1 MTSVAKSPR
10 IKIDLVMGN
19 QRINT
24 LVDTGSSH
32 CLLTFENF
40 KSIGTQYRSRLMHCL
55 VVLRAVNNHQ
65 IKVHGVASI
74 TVTFGQVT
82 FDQEFIIVDGIN
94 EHCIIGMDAIRKQGF
109 VIDGLTDKVFIREK
123 DEQVGHLVASQTVSV
138 PPKSVKSI
146 PCRLAVENAATEAFL
161 LFEPNLE
168 LPNNVTLESMLFS
181 SGGGTHVLCI
191 NGTDQP
197 VQISRRTC
205 LGPVVCGVEDVELLS
220 KENKPK
226 MNTDILK
233 EFCFDG
239 VEQEHL
245 KELKKLILE
254 YSDIFATS
262 NIDLGK
268 LDSVKHEI
276 KVQRHPPIK
285 QRPYRVPYSLK
296 ETMASQVREMIEAGV
311 IIPSKSPWTSP
322 VVLVKKKTGDMR
334 FCVDYRKLNAITIKD
349 CYPLPRIDEI
359 LDSLQGK
366 KYFTGLDLANGYWQI
381 EVEPNDREKTAFVV
395 ENDLYEFVKM
405 PFGLCNSPSTFM
417 RAMNCVMADLINEI
431 LHIFL
436 DDLIVASS
444 TFEEHI
450 GNLRKVFDRLRSV
463 GLKLKPKKCHFL
475 QKQLE
480 FLGHV
485 VSENGI
491 SPDDSK
497 TIKIKEFPTPKNGKE
512 VKSFLGLSGYYRKFI
527 KDYSTI
533 SHPLTELTKDDI
545 PFQWTKKEQDAFDHL
560 RTCLIT
566 RPILAY
572 PNFKLPFIVFT
583 DASNVGLGA
592 VLSQIQNGKEKVI
605 AYASR
610 HLNQAEKNYAT
621 IEKEALAIVFAVK
634 KFKSYIHGHETKIVT
649 DHAPLKWL
657 MKVKNT
663 NAKLARWALEIQD
676 LNLDIEYRPGKTN
689 SNADCL
695 SRIPVSAIEAD
706 IPPDLITLQLNDSF
720 CKKMFDHLNKVSSLN
735 ENELRKLNIDEFF
748 IDEDG
753 LIKRKCPPSRK
764 RRRYLETVQL
774 VLPTDLKPIV
784 MKALHNDPLAGHLAF
799 QKTYDRICEK
809 FFWPEMRVEIKQYCA
824 ACHECALSKTSPH
837 FKKAPL
843 KPIPVPNEPFERV
856 SMDIVGP
863 LKVTKKGNQYI
874 LVLIDNL
881 TKWPEAFAIP
891 DQTALT
897 VAKIFVEQVICRH
910 GMPRALLTDR
920 GTNFVSKLFQEICK
934 FLKIERLLTTS
945 YKPSTNGLCEH
956 ENKSLKDMLMHFV
969 NNRHDDWDEYL
980 TFVLFAYRTA
990 VHSSTLETPFYLMH
1004 GRDAILP
1011 LETLLEVYNKS
1022 ECEPND
1028 YKTKV
1033 TIKLRDAFQ
1042 LAYSNMHAAQEAQ
1055 KFQYDKKSK
1064 LQKFNVGDK
1073 VYMTTVVIQPNQSR
1087 KFTPKW
1093 QGPYRITRQISDLLY
1108 EVNIGKVGKEQI
1120 VHVNRLKPCY
1130 ESELWK
1136 EITEKNNVGPVAP
1149 TELPI
1154 PVVPII
1160 PSTETQCDNEAARP
1174 QRRVQFALPAPIP
1187 VPQVTMAETA
1197 TREPANS
1204 VKKQI
1209 AIGMEQTTQ
1218 IMGAETSK
1226 EKNARTI
1233 IEDQR
1238 EQQQPTTTTTSQRR
1252 EGLRD
1257 RSKIH
1262 QKACHCCKEST
1273 ARSSRSHR

>member
-1 MTSVAKSPR
+1 
-10 IKIDLVMGN
+10 
-19 QRINT
+19 
-24 LVDTGSSH
+24 
-32 CLLTFENF
+32 
-40 KSIGTQYRSRLMHCL
+40 
-55 VVLRAVNNHQ
+55 VNDQQ

-82 FDQEFIIVDGIN
+82 FDQEFLIVDGIN
-94 EHCIIGMDAIRKQGF
+94 EHCIIGMNAIRKQGF
-109 VIDGLTDKVFIREK
+109 VIDGLTGKVFIRQK
-123 DEQVGHLVASQTVSV
+123 DEQVGHLVASQTVCV

-146 PCRLAVENAATEAFL
+146 PCRLATDNASTDAFL
-161 LFEPNLE
+161 LFEPSLE
-168 LPNNVTLESMLFS
+168 LPNNVTLESTLFS

-191 NGTDQP
+191 NGSDQP
-197 VQISRRTC
+197 VQLCRRTC
-205 LGPVVCGVEDVELLS
+205 LGPVVCGVEDVNLGSTEQR
-220 KENKPK
+220 PK
-226 MNTDILK
+226 GNANILK

-239 VEQEHL
+239 VEQEHQ

-262 NIDLGK
+262 SMDLGK
-268 LDSVKHEI
+268 LDTVKHEI
-276 KVQRHPPIK
+276 KVQKHPPIK

-296 ETMASQVREMIEAGV
+296 ETMAKQVSEMIEAGV

-322 VVLVKKKTGDMR
+322 VVLVKKKSGDMR
-334 FCVDYRKLNAITIKD
+334 FCVDYRKLNAITTKD

-381 EVEPNDREKTAFVV
+381 EVDPKDREKTAFVV

-417 RAMNCVMADLINEI
+417 RAMNCVMAGLINEI
-431 LHIFL
+431 LHVFL

-444 TFEEHI
+444 TFKEHI
-450 GNLRKVFDRLRSV
+450 ENLRKVFDRLRTV

-475 QKQLE
+475 QKKLE

-485 VSENGI
+485 VSEDGI
-491 SPDDSK
+491 SPDESK
-497 TIKIKEFPTPKNGKE
+497 TNKIRDFPTPKNGKE

-533 SHPLTELTKDDI
+533 SHPLTELTKDEV
-545 PFQWTKKEQDAFDHL
+545 PFRWTEKEQEAFDYL

-572 PNFKLPFIVFT
+572 PNFKLPFIIFT

-592 VLSQIQNGKEKVI
+592 VLSQIQDGKERVI

-610 HLNQAEKNYAT
+610 HLNQAERNYAT

-634 KFKSYIHGHETKIVT
+634 KFKPYIHGHETKIVT

-695 SRIPVSAIEAD
+695 SRIPVSAVSTET
-706 IPPDLITLQLNDSF
+706 PPDLTVLQTKDKF
-720 CKKMFDHLNKVSSLN
+720 CRELFDYLDKKILPTEGS
-735 ENELRKLNIDEFF
+735 ELCKLNIEEFF

-753 LIKRKCPPSRK
+753 LLKRECPPSKK
-764 RRRYLETVQL
+764 RRRYLKTIQL
-774 VLPTDLKPIV
+774 VVPQELKLTI
-784 MKALHNDPLAGHLAF
+784 MKALHNDLTAGHLAF
-799 QKTYDRICEK
+799 QRTYDRVTEK
-809 FFWPEMRVEIKQYCA
+809 FFWLNMRNEIKDYCA
-824 ACHECALSKTSPH
+824 ACHECALGKTSPH

-843 KPIPVPNEPFERV
+843 KPLPVPSEPFERV

-863 LKVTKKGNQYI
+863 LKSTRNGNLYI

-891 DQTALT
+891 NQTAET
-897 VAKIFVEQVICRH
+897 VAKIFVEQIICRH
-910 GMPRALLTDR
+910 GMPKTLLTDR
-920 GTNFVSKLFQEICK
+920 GTNFLSRLFQEICK
-934 FLKIERLLTTS
+934 LLRIDRLLTTS

-956 ENKSLKDMLMHFV
+956 ENKSLKDMLLHFV
-969 NNRHDDWDEYL
+969 NNRHDDWDDYL
-980 TFVLFAYRTA
+980 PFVLFAYRTS
-990 VHSSTLETPFYLMH
+990 VHSSTHETPFYLMH
-1004 GRDAILP
+1004 GRDATLP
-1011 LETLLEVYNKS
+1011 LEMLLKLNRKS
-1022 ECEPND
+1022 DCEPND
-1028 YKTKV
+1028 YRTKITV
-1033 TIKLRDAFQ
+1033 KLRDAFQ
-1042 LAYSNMHAAQEAQ
+1042 LAFSNMHAAQEAQ
-1055 KFQYDKKSK
+1055 KYQYDKRSN

-1073 VYMTTVVIQPNQSR
+1073 VYMTTVVVQPQQSR

-1093 QGPYRITRQISDLLY
+1093 QGPYRITQKISDLLY
-1108 EVNIGKVGKEQI
+1108 EVNTGKVGKEQI

-1130 ESELWK
+1130 ESQLWK
-1136 EITEKNNVGPVAP
+1136 EIAEKTNVGSVDPN
-1149 TELPI
+1149 ELPI
-1154 PVVPII
+1154 PVVPMI
-1160 PSTETQCDNEAARP
+1160 PTTTTQCEDNSTRQ
-1174 QRRVQFALPAPIP
+1174 QRRVQFALPAPVS
-1187 VPQVTMAETA
+1187 VPEISLAEVPA
-1197 TREPANS
+1197 ENSPNIRIRQNEREGEHPTE
-1204 VKKQI
+1204 I
-1209 AIGMEQTTQ
+1209 TEG
-1218 IMGAETSK
+1218 ETS
-1226 EKNARTI
+1226 ND
-1233 IEDQR
+1233 EDTRIANEHQQ
-1238 EQQQPTTTTTSQRR
+1238 EQQQPTATTINPRR

-1262 QKACHCCKEST
+1262 PKRCHCCN
-1273 ARSSRSHR
+1273 